1 MKAENK
7 QLRNWYSSLPRNDFR
22 QKREQIIDNCGITR
36 AIFNNWIQGIT
47 VIPAKQYNDN
57 KINKIFFINQ
67 HFYNG
72 IPNTGCHSIYTIIK
86 TSQLHQQFFR
96 QQQNRYL

>member
-22 QKREQIIDNCGITR
+22 QKREQIIDSCGITR

-47 VIPAKQYNDN
+47 VIPAQHFN
-57 KINKIFFINQ
+57 IINQ
-67 HFYNG
+67 IAG
-72 IPNTGCHSIYTIIK
+72 EEILKPLTK
-86 TSQLHQQFFR
+86 EE
-96 QQQNRYL
+96 

>member
-47 VIPAKQYNDN
+47 VIPAQHYN
-57 KINKIFFINQ
+57 IINQ
-67 HFYNG
+67 
-72 IPNTGCHSIYTIIK
+72 IARKEILKPLTK
-86 TSQLHQQFFR
+86 EE
-96 QQQNRYL
+96 